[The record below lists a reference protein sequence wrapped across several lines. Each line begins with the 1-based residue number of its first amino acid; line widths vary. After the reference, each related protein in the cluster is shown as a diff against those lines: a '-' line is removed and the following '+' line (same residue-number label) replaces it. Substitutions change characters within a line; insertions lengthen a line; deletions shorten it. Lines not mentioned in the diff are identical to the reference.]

1 MHIQNLIGFKNI
13 KFKIVSKVVPK
24 IIHFPRIA
32 RSLVF
37 EKNTRYAK
45 IELCSGN
52 VHTNDS
58 TNVEFPHLSVHR
70 PKST

>member
-45 IELCSGN
+45 IELC
-52 VHTNDS
+52 NDS